1 MTSRCPCQHC
11 GGKIEFEAEQF
22 HVGQISECP
31 HCNKQTPLFIGP
43 PERPRFNVDYSKRR
57 FSERDKLL
65 FLSYALAILI
75 PLAGFF
81 TGVYLMA
88 KKEHGHGAA
97 CMGISVFCSYIW
109 RAIWL
114 AIIL

>member
-11 GGKIEFEAEQF
+11 GRKIEFEAEQF
-22 HVGQISECP
+22 YPGQTSECP
-31 HCNKQTPLFIGP
+31 HCHQQTQLFIGP
-43 PERPRFNVDYSKRR
+43 PERPKFNIDYSKPGI
-57 FSERDKLL
+57 SERDRLL
-65 FLSYALAILI
+65 ILSYFLAVFI

-97 CMGISVFCSYIW
+97 CMGVSVFCSS
-109 RAIWL
+109 IWL
-114 AIIL
+114 AIFFSK